1 MRTTL
6 TTSITKLSSLFRL
19 VEEHSINRTNLL
31 EIADI
36 DISVLNSPDNR
47 LSLDEVHRLTE
58 KAVVVTS
65 DAYFGLHQGE
75 QFMGFSNILGYVMM
89 NCDTLKSA
97 LLKLRRYQKICD
109 EGTSITLIQKGN
121 DAILNIAILDDMLQ
135 KDKHLTDYR
144 LSGVYVYLKKLA
156 GVSFGLTRV
165 SFCHAPPEDI
175 SEYERIFN
183 CPISFNQPFNALI
196 FDYRYLDLSIPEH
209 NVELLKTFEQHAKDI
224 IESLDINDSYT
235 NRAGKIIAGILNEN
249 TLSIQI
255 VAKKMAV
262 SVRKL
267 QLKLQQEK
275 TTYSKLLNDIRK
287 GLAVSYLKNRQIS
300 ITEIAYLLGY
310 SEVSVFY
317 RAFKKWTDKTPIQ
330 YRDNDEGLY
339 KMENML
345 SSN

>member
-19 VEEHSINRTNLL
+19 VEEHSISKINLL
-31 EIADI
+31 ESVGI

-47 LSLDEVHRLTE
+47 LSLDEVHRLTQ
-58 KAVVVTS
+58 KAVVMTS
-65 DAYFGLHQGE
+65 DVYFGLHQGE

-89 NCDTLKSA
+89 NCDSLKSA

-109 EGTSITLIQKGN
+109 EGTSITLTQKGD
-121 DAILNIAILDDMLQ
+121 DAILNIAILDDILQ
-135 KDKHLTDYR
+135 KDKHLTNYR

-156 GVSFGLTRV
+156 GVSFDLTQV
-165 SFCHAPPEDI
+165 SFCHAPPEDV

-183 CPISFNQPFNALI
+183 CPVSFSQPFNALI
-196 FDYRYLDLSIPEH
+196 FDARYLDLSIPEH

-224 IESLDINDSYT
+224 IESLDVNDSYT
-235 NRAGKIIAGILNEN
+235 NRAGKIIARILNEN
-249 TLSIQI
+249 SLSIQI
-255 VAKKMAV
+255 VAEKMAV

-287 GLAVSYLKNRQIS
+287 RLAISYLKDRHIS

-330 YRDNDEGLY
+330 YRDSSEGSY
-339 KMENML
+339 EIDDIL
-345 SSN
+345 SSG